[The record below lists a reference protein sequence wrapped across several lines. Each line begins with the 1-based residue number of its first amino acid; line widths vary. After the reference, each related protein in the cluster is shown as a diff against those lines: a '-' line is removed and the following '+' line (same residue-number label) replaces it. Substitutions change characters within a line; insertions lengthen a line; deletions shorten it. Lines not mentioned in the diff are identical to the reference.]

1 MCTGGVL
8 RVKDS
13 SDPAQLHSKDMSMII
28 AINLA
33 LLPVGFVAVMAAR
46 ELRPWWRQLQQIR
59 ALPESIR
66 PETIR
71 RESPL

>member
-1 MCTGGVL
+1 M
-8 RVKDS
+8 
-13 SDPAQLHSKDMSMII
+13 PAMLI

-33 LLPVGFVAVMAAR
+33 LLPVGFVVAMTAL

-66 PETIR
+66 K
-71 RESPL
+71 ESGI

>member
-1 MCTGGVL
+1 MTA
-8 RVKDS
+8 RAHS
-13 SDPAQLHSKDMSMII
+13 LHSKDMSMII

-33 LLPVGFVAVMAAR
+33 LLPVCFVAVMSAI

-66 PETIR
+66 RESIR
-71 RESPL
+71 RESRT

>member
-1 MCTGGVL
+1 
-8 RVKDS
+8 
-13 SDPAQLHSKDMSMII
+13 MII

>member
-1 MCTGGVL
+1 
-8 RVKDS
+8 
-13 SDPAQLHSKDMSMII
+13 MSMII

-33 LLPVGFVAVMAAR
+33 LLPVWFVAVMSAI

-66 PETIR
+66 
-71 RESPL
+71 RESIRGESRT